1 MNYLLDTNI
10 CIYLIR
16 HKPTQILKQFS
27 AIKPEDVFVSAVT
40 VAELQ
45 YGVAKS
51 QQPVQNADA
60 LDQFLLPLNVLEFDR
75 GSAWHYG
82 RLRAELERG
91 RQVIGSL
98 DMLITAQALWLE
110 AILVTNNERAFDRVP
125 GLQVENWVV

>member
-16 HKPTQILKQFS
+16 QKPTQVLKQFS
-27 AIKPEDVFVSAVT
+27 AIKPGDVFVSAIT

-60 LDQFLLPLNVLEFDR
+60 LDQFLLPLIVLEFGR

-82 RLRAELERG
+82 RLRAELERSG
-91 RQVIGSL
+91 QVIGSL
-98 DMLITAQALWLE
+98 DMLIAAQALWLDTV
-110 AILVTNNERAFDRVP
+110 LVTNNEKEFARIP
-125 GLQVENWVV
+125 GLQAENWVA